1 MNLKELEIGK
11 SAIVTVVGGDGALRQ
26 HFLDMGIIPGVEVVI
41 VKYAPRGDPM
51 EVRIHGYELTL
62 RLADAEKIEVMPAG
76 MSRVTTVHAHFGC
89 LKSVFHKFHFHAGN
103 PARPD
108 LIVSVIVVFYEKI
121 PDQRIRK

>member
-76 MSRVTTVHAHFGC
+76 EYEAQQESGEKKKIHLFG
-89 LKSVFHKFHFHAGN
+89 GN
-103 PARPD
+103 RRM
-108 LIVSVIVVFYEKI
+108 EKQS
-121 PDQRIRK
+121 PCPMTYR